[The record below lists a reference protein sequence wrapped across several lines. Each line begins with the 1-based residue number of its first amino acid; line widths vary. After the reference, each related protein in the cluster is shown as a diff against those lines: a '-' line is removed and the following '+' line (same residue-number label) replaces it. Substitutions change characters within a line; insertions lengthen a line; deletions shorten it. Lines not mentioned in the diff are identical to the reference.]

1 MNSFALFSSKATSA
15 ARALVPLGSHRQ
27 GGRFPKLPISL
38 FPLEVPYLIKGCV
51 TVMDFTRFPE
61 DGLAV
66 GSRYQTSLAA
76 RASPVLSAHP
86 PSLQRRAAA
95 PACDSSR
102 PGMMACACL
111 GFPKLWLSWPP
122 WLGG

>member
-38 FPLEVPYLIKGCV
+38 FPLGVPHLIKGCV

-61 DGLAV
+61 DGWRWEAGIRLPWLPGPLLCSV
-66 GSRYQTSLAA
+66 PTL
-76 RASPVLSAHP
+76 
-86 PSLQRRAAA
+86 
-95 PACDSSR
+95 PACKGGR
-102 PGMMACACL
+102 P
-111 GFPKLWLSWPP
+111 PP
-122 WLGG
+122 RVTLPDLA